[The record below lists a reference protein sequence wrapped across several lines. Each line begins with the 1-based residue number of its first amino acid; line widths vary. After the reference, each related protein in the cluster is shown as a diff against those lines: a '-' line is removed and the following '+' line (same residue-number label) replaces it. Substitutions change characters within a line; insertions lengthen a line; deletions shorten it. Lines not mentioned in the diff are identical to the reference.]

1 MDSIKENYEAIRRQ
15 LPEGVTLVA
24 VSKTKTVEDIR
35 TAYAAGVRDFGESKV
50 QELEEKQ
57 PQLPG
62 DIRWHFIGG
71 LQTNKVRK
79 IIGKTHLIQ
88 SVDRISLAQEI
99 EKRAVKAA
107 VVVDVLLEVNIGA
120 EENKGGVLVEDLPE
134 LIRSVSEMPHIRVKG
149 LMAIIPLGEEAQNR
163 YWFQEMRKLFEDL
176 KQEERE
182 GFSMDI
188 LSMGMSGDFATAV
201 EEGANMVRI
210 GEGIFGKRNG

>member
-1 MDSIKENYEAIRRQ
+1 MDSIKENYEAIRSQ

-24 VSKTKTVEDIR
+24 VSKTKTVAEIR
-35 TAYAAGVRDFGESKV
+35 TAYEAGVRDFGENKV

-57 PQLPG
+57 PQLPE

-99 EKRAVKAA
+99 EKRAAKAN

-120 EENKGGVLVEDLPE
+120 EENKGGVLVEELPE
-134 LIRSVSEMPHIRVKG
+134 LLRSVSGMTRIRVKG
-149 LMAIIPLGEEAQNR
+149 LMAIIPMGEEAQNR
-163 YWFQEMRKLFEDL
+163 HWFQKMRKLFEDL
-176 KQEERE
+176 KGEERE
-182 GFSMDI
+182 RFSMDI
-188 LSMGMSGDFATAV
+188 LSMGMSGDYLTAV

-210 GEGIFGKRNG
+210 GEGIFGKRKG

>member
-1 MDSIKENYEAIRRQ
+1 MDSIKEKYEAIRRQ

-35 TAYAAGVRDFGESKV
+35 TAYAAGVRDFGENKV

-134 LIRSVSEMPHIRVKG
+134 LIRSVSEMPHIRAKG